1 MQSLEVQLEIHIFQ
15 AREGDVW
22 ESQHWRI
29 RLCKYRAMCE
39 KRAITPLQNRCKSLC
54 MRNTLESCL
63 VLEWVFD
70 KGIVRELCDC
80 IHDFVQGVLVPSSRT
95 SFLPVSDP
103 TYSPLHVASRAIISA
118 LDTSMAGL
126 RRRLHGHTHD
136 SSSTSEP
143 HTLHCACAPETKPT
157 TKEKGAGKTLSFY
170 PSYQSANESTTSI
183 SSDVNYSDGGS
194 GALRQTGAAK
204 YSLAN
209 AKKLL
214 GSFRRNR

>member
-1 MQSLEVQLEIHIFQ
+1 M
-15 AREGDVW
+15 A
-22 ESQHWRI
+22 
-29 RLCKYRAMCE
+29 
-39 KRAITPLQNRCKSLC
+39 T
-54 MRNTLESCL
+54 
-63 VLEWVFD
+63 
-70 KGIVRELCDC
+70 VREMLTR
-80 IHDFVQGVLVPSSRT
+80 FRFAEATSRECRDEERRKGALKQMWYIEASRRT
-95 SFLPVSDP
+95 RLTGDDDV

-126 RRRLHGHTHD
+126 RRRLHGHTNN

-157 TKEKGAGKTLSFY
+157 TKENGAGKTLSFY

-183 SSDVNYSDGGS
+183 SSDINYSDCGS

-204 YSLAN
+204 YSLAD

-214 GSFRRNR
+214 GSFRHNR